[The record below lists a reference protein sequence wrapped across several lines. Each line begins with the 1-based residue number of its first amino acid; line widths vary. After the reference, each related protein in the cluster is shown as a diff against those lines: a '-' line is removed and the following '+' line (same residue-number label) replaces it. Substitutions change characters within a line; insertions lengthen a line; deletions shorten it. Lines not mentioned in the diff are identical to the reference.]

1 MKIIQNLLLIFTF
14 FFITTDLFA
23 GLGNTNWGT
32 WGIKRD
38 IEVNEIEEV
47 EEIEAEEKKDKN
59 DNKFKERE
67 LKDIDANTVGTI
79 TEDEGGLGYDM
90 WSGSER
96 NIIQNYLKN
105 LPINKE
111 SDTAIELIKKL
122 LLSNA
127 KVPKS
132 NGEIDLILI
141 RINKLIELGDFE
153 NAKSL
158 IDLVNKKD
166 NEEILIKQTEINLS
180 LNNFDL
186 ACSNIEEQRKSFKQ
200 NLFWRKV
207 EIFCQILNGKTNK
220 ANLSVSL
227 LKEEKNFNDENFLK
241 IIESLIYKDEINDE
255 SLVNLDLLNLVM
267 TRVANINI
275 KESYV
280 LNDDPLLLTMIYRM
294 PNAPIKL
301 RIEAIEKSKK
311 LLNLPIET
319 IEEIYNSYDLEEK
332 DKKISLDDNILLG
345 FETQAILFQMAIAE
359 DDEEKKAK
367 IIKKSLELA
376 SINGNLVLISKLNLN
391 SLLEIKPSKNLSWFA
406 NYAAKSLLISNN
418 KEEAMKWYE
427 VLKKEKDK
435 NTELFNNFIEL
446 WVIVEFLNLKNRE
459 SEYKNISQNEILKSI
474 DKFDSQN
481 KKIVFDTLGF
491 YILENFGVKINPQF
505 WLINLDNQEIESKQ
519 LPNSSLI
526 SLLKYSSKNNKV
538 GETILLILMSLND
551 KNFNQLH
558 PFFLQIVINS
568 LNQIGLQENAFD
580 LVIETL
586 VER

>member
-38 IEVNEIEEV
+38 IEVNEMEEV
-47 EEIEAEEKKDKN
+47 EEIEVEEKKDKN

-141 RINKLIELGDFE
+141 RINKLIELGDFD

-186 ACSNIEEQRKSFKQ
+186 ACSNIEEERKSFKQ

-220 ANLSVSL
+220 ANLSLSL

-241 IIESLIYKDEINDE
+241 IIDSLIYKDEINDE
-255 SLVNLDLLNLVM
+255 SLVNLNLLNLVM

-319 IEEIYNSYDLEEK
+319 IEEIYNSYDLKAK

-345 FETQAILFQMAIAE
+345 SETQSILFQMAIAE

-367 IIKKSLELA
+367 IIQKSLELA
-376 SINGNLVLISKLNLN
+376 SINGNFTLISKLNLN
-391 SLLEIKPSKNLSWFA
+391 SLLEIKPSKKLSWFS
-406 NYAAKSLLISNN
+406 NYAAKSLLISNK
-418 KEEAMKWYE
+418 KEEAMEWYE
-427 VLKKEKDK
+427 ISKKEKDK

-459 SEYKNISQNEILKSI
+459 SKYKNISQNEILKSI

-481 KKIVFDTLGF
+481 KKLVFDTLGF
-491 YILENFGVKINPQF
+491 YILENFGMKINPQF

-526 SLLKYSSKNNKV
+526 SLLKNASENKKV
-538 GETILLILMSLND
+538 GETILLILMSLDN

-558 PFFLQIVINS
+558 PFFLQIVISS
-568 LNQIGLQENAFD
+568 LNQIGLQEKAFD
-580 LVIETL
+580 LAMETL
-586 VER
+586 IER

>member
-47 EEIEAEEKKDKN
+47 EEVEVEEQKDKN
-59 DNKFKERE
+59 NNKFKEIE

-90 WSGSER
+90 WAGSER

-127 KVPKS
+127 NVPKS

-220 ANLSVSL
+220 ANLSLSL

-241 IIESLIYKDEINDE
+241 IIDSLIYKDESNDE
-255 SLVNLDLLNLVM
+255 SLVNLNLLNLVM

-280 LNDDPLLLTMIYRM
+280 LNDNPLLLTMIYRM

-319 IEEIYNSYDLEEK
+319 IEEIYNSYDLGEK

-376 SINGNLVLISKLNLN
+376 SINGNFTLISKLNLN

-418 KEEAMKWYE
+418 KKEAMKWYE
-427 VLKKEKDK
+427 ILKKEKDK

-446 WVIVEFLNLKNRE
+446 WVIVEFLNLKNKE
-459 SEYKNISQNEILKSI
+459 IGYKNISQNEILKSI

-481 KKIVFDTLGF
+481 KKLVFDTLGF

-505 WLINLDNQEIESKQ
+505 WLTNLDNQEIESKQ

-526 SLLKYSSKNNKV
+526 SLLKYSSNDKKV
-538 GETILLILMSLND
+538 GETILLILMSLNG

-558 PFFLQIVINS
+558 PFFLQIVISS
-568 LNQIGLQENAFD
+568 LNQIGLQEKAFD
-580 LVIETL
+580 MVIETL
-586 VER
+586 IER